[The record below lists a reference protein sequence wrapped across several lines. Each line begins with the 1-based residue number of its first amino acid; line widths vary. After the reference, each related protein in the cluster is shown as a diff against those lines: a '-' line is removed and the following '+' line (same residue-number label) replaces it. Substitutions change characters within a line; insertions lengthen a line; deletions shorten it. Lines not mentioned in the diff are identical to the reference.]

1 MNNMVSVLAYC
12 FFLLG
17 FFSLLW
23 HLEKGHHTLL
33 ASSQSSCLSLYFSPL
48 FLLCPFEKTGREA
61 ELRIACHL
69 MDFGVAGKVGRKA
82 TFTEGRAWE
91 LELGEIFL
99 NHCFF

>member
-61 ELRIACHL
+61 ELRIALSLDGFWSCRES
-69 MDFGVAGKVGRKA
+69 GKESNFHRG
-82 TFTEGRAWE
+82 ES
-91 LELGEIFL
+91 LGT
-99 NHCFF
+99 